1 MSTVRSAIVPTVLAG
16 WSNVLLDALRAHGID
31 PGELLTSCGFAH
43 DAFAN
48 PNDRHPA
55 PAVARLWRRAA
66 RAAGDPAFGL
76 RVSKYA
82 THTSCH
88 ALGFA
93 VFASSTLRDAVD
105 RMVRYHSLVN
115 DGCSLTLEVGAETS
129 ALRLSTRPG
138 YDEGADEQLDAGTSL
153 LVRVSRALVGQK
165 AFTLDNVQLSRAMP
179 VDLAPYV
186 RFFGA
191 PVSFGRDNVVT
202 FDTNLL
208 ALPVRTANP
217 ELARHNDEAAR
228 DYLARV
234 SAGSIVHRVRAA
246 IARRLGEELTPA
258 LIAKDLGMSL
268 RSFQRTLANSG
279 TSYEALLTDV
289 RRELACAYLTERRLT
304 ITEIGFML
312 GYDHLSAF
320 NRAFKRWLG
329 CTPSDYQAG
338 NARKQSVMPP
348 SEPPSDAAAEPA
360 S

>member
-31 PGELLTSCGFAH
+31 PGELLTGCGFAV

-66 RAAGDPAFGL
+66 RVAGDPAFGL
-76 RVSKYA
+76 HVSKYA

-93 VFASSTLRDAVD
+93 VFASATLRDAVE

-115 DGCSLTLEVGAETS
+115 DGCSLTLEVGADTS
-129 ALRLSTRPG
+129 SLRLSTRPG

-153 LVRVSRALVGQK
+153 LVRVCRGLVGK
-165 AFTLDNVQLSRAMP
+165 AFTLEGVTLSRAMP
-179 VDLAPYV
+179 ADLAPYV
-186 RFFGA
+186 RFFAA
-191 PVSFGRDNVVT
+191 PVSFGRDNVLT

-268 RSFQRTLANSG
+268 RSFQRTLTNSS

-289 RRELACAYLTERRLT
+289 RRELACAYLAERRLT

-329 CTPSDYQAG
+329 CTPSDYQAR
-338 NARKQSVMPP
+338 NARKQSAGP
-348 SEPPSDAAAEPA
+348 SAEPPEEAALEPA